1 MQVAQNYGKVVSRR
15 MPDPDRTEI
24 NVLVVDDDYDDYRT
38 ISRLLSKLDGYT
50 VKTTRAS
57 SGLAARSGVSTSR
70 YDVVIAD
77 YRLGPETGVDVIKSI
92 IRQRPAVAPILITGH
107 LSPDIHKAALNAG
120 AIHCIEKEGLT
131 VKTLEGAIRTAVHTV
146 FWGSPPAAPTQR
158 DERSGWLH

>member
-1 MQVAQNYGKVVSRR
+1 

-24 NVLVVDDDYDDYRT
+24 NVLVVDDDYDDFKA
-38 ISRLLSKLDGYT
+38 ISRLLAKLDGYS

-92 IRQRPAVAPILITGH
+92 IRQRPAVAPILVSGH
-107 LSPDIHKAALNAG
+107 LSPEVHRAALNAG
-120 AIHCIEKEGLT
+120 AIHCIDKENLS
-131 VKTLEGAIRTAVHTV
+131 VKTLEGAIRTAVHSA
-146 FWGSPPAAPTQR
+146 FWGSPAQN
-158 DERSGWLH
+158 DERPGWLH

>member
-1 MQVAQNYGKVVSRR
+1 M
-15 MPDPDRTEI
+15 EI
-24 NVLVVDDDYDDYRT
+24 NVLVVDDDYDDYRA

-92 IRQRPAVAPILITGH
+92 IRQRPAVAPILISGN
-107 LSPDIHKAALNAG
+107 LSPEVHKAALDAG
-120 AIHCIEKEGLT
+120 AIHCIDKESLS
-131 VKTLEGAIRTAVHTV
+131 VKTLEGAIRTAVYAV
-146 FWGSPPAAPTQR
+146 FSGASPSSPLPA
-158 DERSGWLH
+158 ERSGWLH

>member
-1 MQVAQNYGKVVSRR
+1 MQVAQNYSRVVSKRL
-15 MPDPDRTEI
+15 PDPDRTEI
-24 NVLVVDDDYDDYRT
+24 NVLVVDDDYDDYKA

-92 IRQRPAVAPILITGH
+92 VRQRPAVAPILISGH
-107 LSPDIHKAALNAG
+107 LSPEVHRAALSAG
-120 AIHCIEKEGLT
+120 AIHCIDKDSLS
-131 VKTLEGAIRTAVHTV
+131 VKTLEGVIRTAVHTV
-146 FWGSPPAAPTQR
+146 FWGAPPSMQGE
-158 DERSGWLH
+158 ERAGWLH

>member
-1 MQVAQNYGKVVSRR
+1 

-24 NVLVVDDDYDDYRT
+24 NVLVVDDDYDDFRA
-38 ISRLLSKLDGYT
+38 ISRLLAKLDGYS

-77 YRLGPETGVDVIKSI
+77 YRLGPETGVDVIRSI
-92 IRQRPAVAPILITGH
+92 IRQRPAVAPILVSGH
-107 LSPDIHKAALNAG
+107 LSPEVHRAALSAG
-120 AIHCIEKEGLT
+120 AIHCIDKENLS

-146 FWGSPPAAPTQR
+146 FWGSPQPADDRP
-158 DERSGWLH
+158 GWLH